1 MDDII
6 KASIEG
12 RRAAFSVYQITD
24 QKMINKIDNYFEK
37 LNTFAY
43 HYDDINEFEKDFA
56 NSELSKEYT
65 DLFIEISNKYG
76 VSNSDT
82 SLADE
87 IKDDVARGVRRE
99 VKQEAYD
106 KVRDIPVVGE
116 ALNIK
121 QHVDFFS
128 RFKKK
133 KN

>member
-12 RRAAFSVYQITD
+12 RRAAFSVYQIND
-24 QKMINKIDNYFEK
+24 KKIINKIDNYFEK

-65 DLFIEISNKYG
+65 DLFIEVSNKCEI
-76 VSNSDT
+76 SNSDT
-82 SLADE
+82 NLADE

-99 VKQEAYD
+99 VRQEAYD
-106 KVRDIPVVGE
+106 QVRDIPVVGE

-121 QHVDFFS
+121 QHFDFFS

-133 KN
+133 KD